1 MKPRKILLI
10 NILALWCW
18 LIGPYR
24 GQAQTTRSSGGADD
38 QINVTADKLSVSES
52 GTQIEASGN
61 VEIERQGT
69 TLKAEQIN
77 VNRTT
82 QDIEATGK
90 ISLDDPEWKIKSAD
104 SLRLNLGKETGEIT
118 NADLFIE
125 QGHISISGSRFQKL
139 GGQTYHVDEGFFT
152 TCLCESG
159 PAPWKF
165 SAEQLDLTVGGL
177 GTVRNGYFYVYDVPV
192 FYLPYGFF
200 PLKTE
205 RQTGFLFPKFGT
217 STEEGFRFQQP
228 FFWAISKS
236 TDTTFALDYQSDAR
250 YGFLN
255 EFRTLFDRDSDFVLQ
270 TAYFNE
276 RLRQREQGD
285 VVDRTIADPEIPVDR
300 WGIMGTHRYDFA
312 SNWLTYSDIAAY
324 RDDLFTRELVERFDL
339 SPTVHGDIRR
349 SRYASS
355 RFGVFRSWG
364 DSHFQGEWNFY
375 QDFIQ
380 PDAIT
385 LHRTPQISFWGR
397 KGLENFPLEM
407 RWRAEGVNYI
417 RREGGDGMRLDL
429 RPELLLPLR
438 MSSYLFGALSI
449 APRQTLYHLY
459 EAVQSSDR
467 NVSRELVEI
476 RGNVG
481 TAMSRVFQ
489 WNTLGLSRV
498 KHVIEPELS
507 YLFVPSI
514 DQSRIPIM
522 DGVDRVRRRNVVTFG
537 VTNRFSGK
545 SLSPLADPESLRQV
559 EPLNVAMGGDARDMG
574 SLRFALSYDV
584 DKERKGGDTFSDLDM
599 NLILTPTNYIS
610 FHLDAGVDPG
620 PWDLSQ
626 ARASISFSD
635 PRPLTRLY
643 LDPDF
648 NRPNS
653 FNIGYHYL
661 SRGINGFLA
670 DNANIDCIDNPLDPG
685 CPSVVNKTTVGNLVL
700 GGLYHLTD
708 HLLTHVNTTYDARE
722 NRFLNVRAAVKLLS
736 RCECWT
742 LTLGLQRDINP
753 DKTSFNIAVGLLGLG
768 GSEQSSLR

>member
-10 NILALWCW
+10 NVLALWCW
-18 LIGPYR
+18 LGGPYR
-24 GQAQTTRSSGGADD
+24 GQAQTTQSSGGAEN
-38 QINVTADKLSVSES
+38 QINVTADKLSVSER
-52 GTQIEASGN
+52 GTQIEATGN

-90 ISLDDPEWKIKSAD
+90 ISLDDPEWKIKSAE
-104 SLRLNLGKETGEIT
+104 SIRLNLGKETGEMT

-125 QGHISISGSRFQKL
+125 QGHISISGRRFQKL

-165 SAEQLDLTVGGL
+165 SAEQLDLTAGGL
-177 GTVRNGYFYVYDVPV
+177 GTVRNGYFYIYDVPV
-192 FYLPYGFF
+192 FYVPYGLF

-236 TDTTFALDYQSDAR
+236 TDTTFAFDFQSDAR

-255 EFRTLFDRDSDFVLQ
+255 EIRTLFDRDSDFSLQ

-276 RLRQREQGD
+276 GLRQREQGD
-285 VVDRTIADPEIPVDR
+285 VVDRTIADPDIPVNR

-312 SNWLTYSDIAAY
+312 SNWLTYSDIAAF

-339 SPTVHGDIRR
+339 SPTAQGDIRR
-349 SRYASS
+349 SRYATS

-397 KGLENFPLEM
+397 RGLENFPLEM

-438 MSSYLFGALSI
+438 MSSYLFGSLSI

-498 KHVIEPELS
+498 KHVVEPELS
-507 YLFVPSI
+507 YLFIPST

-522 DGVDRVRRRNVVTFG
+522 DGIDRVRRRNVLTIG

-545 SLSPLADPESLRQV
+545 PLSPLAGPESDRQV
-559 EPLNVAMGGDARDMG
+559 EPLNVAMGGDVRDMG

-599 NLILTPTNYIS
+599 NLILTPTNFVS
-610 FHLDAGVDPG
+610 FHLDGGVDPG
-620 PWDLSQ
+620 PWDLNQ
-626 ARASISFSD
+626 ARASISFND
-635 PRPLTRLY
+635 PRPLPRLY
-643 LDPDF
+643 LDADF

-670 DNANIDCIDNPLDPG
+670 DNANLDCIANPFDPG

-700 GGLYHLTD
+700 GGLYHLTE
-708 HLLTHVNTTYDARE
+708 HLLTNVNSTYDVRE

-753 DKTSFNIAVGLLGLG
+753 AKTSFNFAVGLLGIG

>member
-1 MKPRKILLI
+1 MKAGKILLTQTVV
-10 NILALWCW
+10 LWCFCGGAD
-18 LIGPYR
+18 LAG
-24 GQAQTTRSSGGADD
+24 AQTTQRSSGAGD
-38 QINVTADKLSVSES
+38 QINVTADKLSVGES
-52 GTQIEASGN
+52 GTQIEATGN

-69 TLKAEQIN
+69 TLKAEQIR

-82 QDIEATGK
+82 QDVEATGK

-104 SLRLNLGKETGEIT
+104 SIRLNLEKETGEIQ
-118 NADLFIE
+118 NAELFIE
-125 QGHISISGSRFQKL
+125 QGHISISGRRFEKL

-159 PAPWKF
+159 PVPWKL
-165 SAEQLDLTVGGL
+165 SVEQLDLTAGGL
-177 GTVRNGYFYVYDVPV
+177 GILKNGYFYIYDVPV

-205 RQTGFLFPKFGT
+205 RQTGFLFPKLGH
-217 STEEGFRFQQP
+217 STKEGFRFQQP

-236 TDTTFALDYQSDAR
+236 TDTTFSFDYQSDAR

-255 EFRTLFDRDSDFVLQ
+255 EIRTLFDRDSDFSLQ
-270 TAYFNE
+270 TGYFDE
-276 RLRQREQGD
+276 RLRQREQGA
-285 VVDRTIADPEIPVDR
+285 VVDRTIADPEIPVNR
-300 WGIMGTHRYDFA
+300 WGVMGTHRYDFA

-324 RDDLFTRELVERFDL
+324 RDDLFTRELIERFDL
-339 SPTVHGDIRR
+339 SPTAQGDIQR

-397 KGLENFPLEM
+397 KGLEDFPLEM

-417 RREGGDGMRLDL
+417 RREGGDGMRLDI
-429 RPELLLPLR
+429 RPELLVPLR
-438 MSSYLFGALSI
+438 MSSFLFGSLSV

-459 EAVQSSDR
+459 EAVKSSDR
-467 NVSRELVEI
+467 NISRELVEI
-476 RGNVG
+476 RGNIAS
-481 TAMSRVFQ
+481 AMARVFQ
-489 WNTLGLSRV
+489 WSALGLSRV
-498 KHVIEPELS
+498 KHVIEPEVS
-507 YLFVPSI
+507 YLFVPGI
-514 DQSRIPIM
+514 NQSRIPIM
-522 DGVDRVRRRNVVTFG
+522 DGTDRVRRRNVVTIG
-537 VTNRFSGK
+537 VTNRLSGK
-545 SLSPLADPESLRQV
+545 SVSPLADSETDQLT
-559 EPLNVAMGGDARDMG
+559 EPLNVAIGGDVRDMG
-574 SLRFALSYDV
+574 SLRFALAYDI

-599 NLILTPTNYIS
+599 NLILTPTSYLS
-610 FHLDAGVDPG
+610 FNFDGGVDPG
-620 PWDLSQ
+620 RWDVTQ
-626 ARASISFSD
+626 ARASISLSD

-648 NRPNS
+648 NRANS
-653 FNIGYHYL
+653 FSIGYHYL

-670 DNANIDCIDNPLDPG
+670 DNANLDCIANPFDPG

-708 HLLTHVNTTYDARE
+708 NLLMNSNTAYDVRE

-742 LTLGLQRDINP
+742 LTVGLQRDINP
-753 DKTSFNIAVGLLGLG
+753 EKTSFYMAVSLLGLG

>member
-1 MKPRKILLI
+1 MKPRNILLI
-10 NILALWCW
+10 NILTLLCC
-18 LIGPYR
+18 LGGTGY
-24 GQAQTTRSSGGADD
+24 GQAQTTKRSSGADT
-38 QINVTADKLSVSES
+38 QINVTADKLSISES
-52 GTQIEASGN
+52 GAQIEASGN

-82 QDIEATGK
+82 QDVQATGK
-90 ISLDDPEWKIKSAD
+90 ISLDDPEWKINSAD
-104 SLRLNLGKETGEIT
+104 SIRLNLEKETGEMT

-152 TCLCESG
+152 TCLCDTG
-159 PAPWKF
+159 PVPWRF
-165 SAEQLDLTVGGL
+165 SAEQIDLTAGGL
-177 GTVRNGYFYVYDVPV
+177 GTVKNGYFYIYDVPV

-217 STEEGFRFQQP
+217 STDEGFRFQQS

-236 TDTTFALDYQSDAR
+236 TDTTFAFDFQSDAR

-255 EFRTLFDRDSDFVLQ
+255 EIRTLFDRDSDFSLQ

-276 RLRQREQGD
+276 GLRTREQGD
-285 VVDRTIADPEIPVDR
+285 VVDRTIADPDIPVNR

-339 SPTVHGDIRR
+339 APTVQGDIRR

-355 RFGVFRSWG
+355 RFGVFKSWG

-438 MSSYLFGALSI
+438 MSSHLFGALSI

-476 RGNVG
+476 RGNIG
-481 TAMSRVFQ
+481 TAIGRVFQ
-489 WNTLGLSRV
+489 WNALGLSRF

-522 DGVDRVRRRNVVTFG
+522 DGVDRVRRRNILTIG

-545 SLSPLADPESLRQV
+545 SLSPLADPEALRQV
-559 EPLNVAMGGDARDMG
+559 EPLNVGIGGDARDMG

-584 DKERKGGDTFSDLDM
+584 DKERKGGDTLSDLDM
-599 NLILTPTNYIS
+599 NLTLNLTNFLS
-610 FHLDAGVDPG
+610 FNFDGGVDPG
-620 PWDLSQ
+620 RWDVTQ
-626 ARASISFSD
+626 ARANLSLSD
-635 PRPLTRLY
+635 PRTMTRLY

-670 DNANIDCIDNPLDPG
+670 ENANIDCIENPFDPE

-700 GGLYHLTD
+700 GGLYHLTE
-708 HLLTHVNTTYDARE
+708 HLLTNVNTTYDARE

-753 DKTSFNIAVGLLGLG
+753 AKTTFNFTFGLLGLG
-768 GSEQSSLR
+768 GAEQSSLR

>member
-1 MKPRKILLI
+1 MPRKILLI
-10 NILALWCW
+10 NILAVWC
-18 LIGPYR
+18 LLGGADC
-24 GQAQTTRSSGGADD
+24 GQAQTTQRGSGPGD

-82 QDIEATGK
+82 QDIEAKGK
-90 ISLDDPEWKIKSAD
+90 ISLDDPEWKIKSAE
-104 SLRLNLGKETGEIT
+104 SIRLNLEKETGEIQ

-125 QGHISISGSRFQKL
+125 QGHISISGRRFEKL
-139 GGQTYHVDEGFFT
+139 GGQRYHVDDGFFT

-165 SAEQLDLTVGGL
+165 SAEQLDLTAGGL
-177 GTVRNGYFYVYDVPV
+177 GTVRNGYFYIYDIPV

-236 TDTTFALDYQSDAR
+236 TDATFAFDIQTDAR

-255 EFRTLFDRDSDFVLQ
+255 EIRTLFDRDSDFILQ
-270 TAYFNE
+270 TGYFNE
-276 RLRQREQGD
+276 RLRQRAEGA

-300 WGIMGTHRYDFA
+300 WGVMGSHRYDFA

-339 SPTVHGDIRR
+339 SPTAQGDIRR

-397 KGLENFPLEM
+397 KGLEDFPLEM

-417 RREGGDGMRLDL
+417 RREGGDGMRLDI
-429 RPELLLPLR
+429 RPELLVPLR
-438 MSSYLFGALSI
+438 ISSYLFGSLSI

-459 EAVQSSDR
+459 EAVRSSDQ
-467 NVSRELVEI
+467 NISRELVEI
-476 RGNVG
+476 RGNIG
-481 TAMSRVFQ
+481 TAMGRIFQ
-489 WNTLGLSRV
+489 WNALGLSRV

-507 YLFVPSI
+507 YLFVPSTN
-514 DQSRIPIM
+514 QSRIPIM
-522 DGVDRVRRRNVVTFG
+522 DGIDRVRRRNIMTIG
-537 VTNRFSGK
+537 ITNRFSGK
-545 SLSPLADPESLRQV
+545 SMSPLADPEADPRV
-559 EPLNVAMGGDARDMG
+559 ETLNVASGGDVRDMG
-574 SLRFALSYDV
+574 SLRFALSYDI
-584 DKERKGGDTFSDLDM
+584 DKERKGGDTLSDLDM
-599 NLILTPTNYIS
+599 NLILTPTNFLS
-610 FHLDAGVDPG
+610 FHLDGGVDPG
-620 PWDLSQ
+620 SWSLTQ
-626 ARASISFSD
+626 TRASISFSD

-670 DNANIDCIDNPLDPG
+670 DNANLDCIANPFDPG
-685 CPSVVNKTTVGNLVL
+685 CPSVVNKTTVGNLVG

-708 HLLTHVNTTYDARE
+708 HLLMNFNSTYDARE

-742 LTLGLQRDINP
+742 LTVGLQRDINP
-753 DKTSFNIAVGLLGLG
+753 AKTSFNVAVGLLGLG
-768 GSEQSSLR
+768 GSEQGSLR